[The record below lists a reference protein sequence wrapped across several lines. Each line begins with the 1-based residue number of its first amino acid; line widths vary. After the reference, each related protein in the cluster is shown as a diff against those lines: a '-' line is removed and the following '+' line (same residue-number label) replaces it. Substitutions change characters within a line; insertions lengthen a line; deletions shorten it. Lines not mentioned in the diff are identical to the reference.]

1 MYIIKTDREY
11 NVYKKK
17 LMLTE
22 TYTRINKYPAFCDNS
37 VFGGGHFMS
46 EGTSAKYL

>member
-1 MYIIKTDREY
+1 M
-11 NVYKKK
+11 
-17 LMLTE
+17 E

-37 VFGGGHFMS
+37 VFGGGHGMS